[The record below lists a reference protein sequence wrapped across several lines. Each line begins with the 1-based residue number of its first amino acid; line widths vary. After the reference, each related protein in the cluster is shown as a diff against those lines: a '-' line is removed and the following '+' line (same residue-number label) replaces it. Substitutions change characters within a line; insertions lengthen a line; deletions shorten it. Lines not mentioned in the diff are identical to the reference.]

1 MRYMKRRIIYSKV
14 YPKLN
19 IEALSEQSNGITGS
33 YNSEDSESI
42 LPNCIKIAE
51 KFVFTP
57 LAQRNELKKVFI
69 QQAIEC
75 SRDYEL
81 DLELSDTSIS
91 IEARFSFDYGPLY
104 EHLKGVLILADE
116 TDLEK
121 GLNGKDLSVILVF
134 KTHKAVLKNN
144 DE

>member
-1 MRYMKRRIIYSKV
+1 MKSKIIYTKV
-14 YPKLN
+14 YPKLD
-19 IEALSEQSNGITGS
+19 IESLAEQLKDEVKDNYKSEENK
-33 YNSEDSESI
+33 SI
-42 LPNCIKIAE
+42 FRRFIENAE
-51 KFVFTP
+51 KCVFVP
-57 LAQRNELKKVFI
+57 LTQRNELKKVFI

-81 DLELSDTSIS
+81 DLELVDTSIS
-91 IEARFSFDYGPLY
+91 VEARFSFDYGPLY

-116 TDLEK
+116 TDFEK